1 MNQFAINTLQKLVR
15 CSTFREHLAQVVH
28 QLLRLLDIHSQNVKD
43 AWLVDEILRAF
54 SVIALELKADFAPY
68 ISLIQKAIRRNKLEQ
83 KCAQFDVTIKL
94 ITKNDCIEQ
103 FIEVLQRMQDEQT
116 ENSGLQMNEHFD
128 SEMNTRGELRFE
140 RRMETHLLI

>member
-1 MNQFAINTLQKLVR
+1 MFDTQILDDHLYLIVNLMLRTAQTGLMKEQFEKMNQFAINTLQKLVR

-68 ISLIQKAIRRNKLEQ
+68 ISLI
-83 KCAQFDVTIKL
+83 
-94 ITKNDCIEQ
+94 
-103 FIEVLQRMQDEQT
+103 
-116 ENSGLQMNEHFD
+116 
-128 SEMNTRGELRFE
+128 
-140 RRMETHLLI
+140 